1 MGWADRS
8 ASRLDDAVMNVGI
21 IAIGRNEGER
31 LKACLRSLPAD
42 ARRIYVDSGSTD
54 GSVEFALAQGVQV
67 VTLPAGTRFTAALA
81 RNAGLAVLPL
91 EEARFVQVVDGDCEL
106 DAGWLAAAAAALEA
120 EPDLAVVFGRR
131 RERFPDASV
140 YNRMCDDEW
149 NVPVG
154 VAMSCGGDAL
164 FRRAALDAAGGYNP
178 DLIAGEEPDLCQRLR
193 EQGWRIRRIDAEMTR
208 HDAAMS
214 RIGQW
219 WRRTERSGH
228 AFAELAWRHGAKG
241 DPHWRREVR
250 SMLVW
255 AVTLPLFAIAAAL
268 AIGWWAGL
276 IVAVLYP
283 VQVARIAR
291 RMQRDRKLGSQ
302 FAWALGFFLVAG
314 KFAQV
319 QGAAR
324 YHWRR
329 LTGSRAGL
337 IEYKGAEP
345 QRS

>member
-1 MGWADRS
+1 MSVAF
-8 ASRLDDAVMNVGI
+8 

-42 ARRIYVDSGSTD
+42 APRIYVDSGSTD
-54 GSVEFALAQGVQV
+54 GSVAFAEGQGVRV
-67 VTLPAGTRFTAALA
+67 VTLPPGTRFTAALA
-81 RNAGLAVLPL
+81 RNAGLAAIPVS
-91 EEARFVQVVDGDCEL
+91 AADFVQVVDGDCEL
-106 DAGWLAAAAAALEA
+106 DADWVARAAAALTA

-131 RERFPDASV
+131 RERFPEASI

-164 FRRAALDAAGGYNP
+164 FRRAALEAAGGYNP

-193 EQGWRIRRIDAEMTR
+193 TLGWRVRRIDAEMTR
-208 HDAAMS
+208 HDAAMT

-228 AFAELAWRHGAKG
+228 AFAELAWRHGAAG

-250 SMLVW
+250 SMMAW
-255 AVTLPLFAIAAAL
+255 AVALPLVAL
-268 AIGWWAGL
+268 VAGFAIGWWAAL
-276 IVAVLYP
+276 AVVALYP

-291 RMQRDRKLGSQ
+291 RKQRAAGLPASI
-302 FAWALGFFLVAG
+302 AWALAFYLVLG

-319 QGAAR
+319 KGAAR
-324 YHWRR
+324 FHWRR
-329 LTGSRAGL
+329 LTGRRGGL
-337 IEYKGAEP
+337 IEYKGAGL
-345 QRS
+345 

>member
-1 MGWADRS
+1 MS
-8 ASRLDDAVMNVGI
+8 IGI

-31 LKACLRSLPAD
+31 LKTCLQSLPVD
-42 ARRIYVDSGSTD
+42 AQRIYVDSGSTD
-54 GSVEFALAQGVQV
+54 GSVAFAKAHGAEV
-67 VTLPAGTRFTAALA
+67 VTLPPGTRFTAALA
-81 RNAGLAVLPL
+81 RNAGLTALTATDSPY
-91 EEARFVQVVDGDCEL
+91 VQVIDGDCEL
-106 DAGWLAAAAAALEA
+106 DGCWIDAAVAALTA
-120 EPDLAVVFGRR
+120 DPGLAVVFGRR

-140 YNRMCDDEW
+140 YNRLCDDEW

-154 VAMSCGGDAL
+154 LAMSCGGDAL
-164 FRRAALDAAGGYNP
+164 FRRAALDAVGGYNP
-178 DLIAGEEPDLCQRLR
+178 ELIAGEEPDLCQRLR
-193 EQGWRIRRIDAEMTR
+193 ERGWQVRRIDAEMTR
-208 HDAAMS
+208 HDAAMT

-241 DPHWRREVR
+241 DPHWRREMR

-255 AVTLPLFAIAAAL
+255 AVGLPITVLLAAVLF
-268 AIGWWAGL
+268 GWWAGL
-276 IVAVLYP
+276 ALAALYP

-291 RMQRDRKLGSQ
+291 RMQRARDLDPH
-302 FAWALGFFLVAG
+302 FARALGFFLVAG

-319 QGAAR
+319 KGAMR

-337 IEYKGAEP
+337 IEYKGTEP